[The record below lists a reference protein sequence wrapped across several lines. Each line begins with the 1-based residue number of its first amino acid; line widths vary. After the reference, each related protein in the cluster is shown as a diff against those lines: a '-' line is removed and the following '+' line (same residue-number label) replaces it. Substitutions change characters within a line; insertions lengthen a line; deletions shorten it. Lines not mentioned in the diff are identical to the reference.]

1 MFNVRQKKRMQRV
14 LHAVMVQV
22 NDEISM
28 TRWVCHGN
36 FIKFWAPCLIC
47 HEFVIKKI
55 HHGGMDKSTIN
66 PIVLEDFPAF
76 RPSLRIAVVTETWPP
91 EVNGVAVTLAKLV
104 QGLCLRN
111 HDVQLIRPRQTAS
124 DQALHDP
131 GYEEVLMR
139 GMPIPRYPEL
149 KLGLPSKKN
158 LIKAWTLR
166 RPDVVHIATE
176 GPLGWSALQA
186 AKVLKLPVTSDFR
199 TNFHSYSKHY
209 GVGWLRKP
217 IVAYLRKF
225 HNATACTMVPTQSL
239 LAQLSKHGF
248 LNLKVVARGVDTQ
261 LFNPAKRSEALR
273 RQWQAGPE
281 TVVLMSVGRLAAE
294 KNLGQVMATYEAL
307 RSMGANVK
315 LVLVGD
321 GPMRAQIQQRCP
333 DAVLAGMLPHDKLA
347 DYYAS
352 ADLFL
357 FPSQSET
364 FGNVTVEA
372 LASGLPVLAFD
383 CAAASDWVQPE
394 VNGWLISE
402 AQPEMYVTTA
412 VRVVQSAGALARV
425 AASTRAQVGQLDWQE
440 IAAQVEAVLIQAIK
454 SGPDPRSVLREWVQR
469 LGV

>member
-1 MFNVRQKKRMQRV
+1 MDQT
-14 LHAVMVQV
+14 AV
-22 NDEISM
+22 
-28 TRWVCHGN
+28 
-36 FIKFWAPCLIC
+36 
-47 HEFVIKKI
+47 
-55 HHGGMDKSTIN
+55 N
-66 PIVLEDFPAF
+66 PIVLEDYPAF
-76 RPSLRIAVVTETWPP
+76 RPSMRIAVVTETWPP

-111 HDVQLIRPRQTAS
+111 HDVQLIRPRQTS
-124 DQALHDP
+124 GDQASHDP
-131 GYEEVLMR
+131 GFEEVLMR

-158 LIKAWTLR
+158 LIKAWSLR

-225 HNATACTMVPTQSL
+225 HNATACTMVPTHALRAELMQ
-239 LAQLSKHGF
+239 HGF

-261 LFNPAKRSEALR
+261 LFNPAKRSDALR
-273 RQWQAGPE
+273 ATWQATPE
-281 TVVLMSVGRLAAE
+281 TVVLISVGRLAAE

-307 RSMGANVK
+307 KSVGADVR

-321 GPMRAQIQQRCP
+321 GPLRETIHQRCP
-333 DAVLAGMLPHDKLA
+333 DAIFAGMLSHDTLA
-347 DYYAS
+347 SYYAS

-383 CAAASDWVQPE
+383 CAAATDWVKPE
-394 VNGWLISE
+394 INGWLISE
-402 AQPEMYVTTA
+402 SQPEMYVTTA
-412 VRVVQSAGALARV
+412 VRVVQSAGVLTRV

-440 IAAQVEAVLIQAIK
+440 IAEQVEGVLLQAINTA
-454 SGPDPRSVLREWVQR
+454 PDQRSVLREWVQR
-469 LGV
+469 LSS